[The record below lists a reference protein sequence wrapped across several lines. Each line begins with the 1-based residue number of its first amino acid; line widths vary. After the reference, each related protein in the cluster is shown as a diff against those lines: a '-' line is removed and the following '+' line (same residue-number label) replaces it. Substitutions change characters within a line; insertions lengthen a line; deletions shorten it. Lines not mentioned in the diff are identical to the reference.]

1 MQQKKPFFAYALE
14 AGVAGMLV
22 VAATAPVT
30 ARQVQKTMTSAS
42 YQVQSAASSYAF
54 APQIVSARSR
64 YGQCWIATDAS
75 RPYGYVD
82 TCANPLA
89 HDPALDP
96 SYNSTLQGD

>member
-1 MQQKKPFFAYALE
+1 MQQKKTFFAHALA

-22 VAATAPVT
+22 VVSTAPVM
-30 ARQVQKTMTSAS
+30 ARQAQRTMTPAG
-42 YQVQSAASSYAF
+42 YEVQSAASSYAF
-54 APQIVSARSR
+54 APQIVSARTR

-96 SYNSTLQGD
+96 GYNGTLQGD